1 MIKIGVMYG
10 GTSVEHEVSIISAV
24 QAMHNLDEEKYDII
38 PIYMGKDKAWYTGKQ
53 LMDIELYKDMDLLK
67 RYANQVV
74 LYKKGNEFVLQKV
87 KGFRRIVNT
96 VDLILPVV
104 HGSGVEDGSIQ
115 GFLETIGVPYVG
127 SNVLGSALGQDKV
140 VMKEVMKA
148 HDLPVVPYTV
158 AYDYEM
164 SNIEELEKK
173 VKKVGYPVIIKPAN
187 LGSSVGITIAHT
199 KDELETALRD
209 AFVYENKVVIEKKI
223 EQIIEIN
230 ASVIGNYEY
239 SEVSALEEVM
249 GKDEILSYKDK
260 YMGSSKTKGS
270 KGMASAS
277 RIIPARVDE
286 KVTEKIKEYA
296 KETFKALNLSGVARI
311 DFLIDKKTKDIYVNE
326 PNTCPGSLS
335 FYLWEACG
343 KKYPEL
349 LDDIINIAIKD
360 FKNKDSKIH
369 SFETNILSCS
379 GLKGCKG
386 IKK

>member
-1 MIKIGVMYG
+1 MIKRGVMYG
-10 GTSVEHEVSIISAV
+10 GESVEHEVSIISAV

-38 PIYMGKDKAWYTGKQ
+38 PIYMGKDKVWYTGKQ

-67 RYANQVV
+67 RYAKQVV
-74 LYKKGNEFVLQKV
+74 LYKKGNEFVLQNV

-115 GFLETIGVPYVG
+115 GFLETIGIPYVG
-127 SNVLGSALGQDKV
+127 SDVLGSALGQDKV

-148 HDLPVVPYTV
+148 HDLPVVPYTSI
-158 AYDYEM
+158 YDYEM
-164 SNIEELEKK
+164 NSFDEVIKK
-173 VKKVGYPVIIKPAN
+173 VRKVGYPVIIKPAN
-187 LGSSVGITIAHT
+187 LGSSVGITIAHEI
-199 KDELETALRD
+199 DELENALKE
-209 AFVYENKVVIEKKI
+209 AFMYENKVVVEKKI
-223 EQIIEIN
+223 EQITEIN
-230 ASVIGNYEY
+230 ASVIGDYEY

-249 GKDEILSYKDK
+249 GEDEILSYKDK
-260 YMGSSKTKGS
+260 YMGSSKKT
-270 KGMASAS
+270 KGMASTN
-277 RIIPARVDE
+277 RIIPARIDE
-286 KVTEKIKEYA
+286 KETEKIKEYA
-296 KETFKALNLSGVARI
+296 KETFKVLNLSGVARI

-335 FYLWEACG
+335 FYLWDACG
-343 KKYPEL
+343 KKYSEL

-360 FKNKDSKIH
+360 YKNKDSKVH

-379 GLKGCKG
+379 GIKGCKG

>member
-148 HDLPVVPYTV
+148 HDIPVVPYTV

-164 SNIEELEKK
+164 SNIEELEKR

>member
-38 PIYMGKDKAWYTGKQ
+38 PIYMGKDKVWYTGKQ
-53 LMDIELYKDMDLLK
+53 LMDIDLYKDMDLLK

-74 LYKKGNEFVLQKV
+74 LYKKENEFVLQKV

-115 GFLETIGVPYVG
+115 GFLETIGIPYVG
-127 SNVLGSALGQDKV
+127 SDVLGSALGQDKV

-148 HDLPVVPYTV
+148 HDLPVVPYTCI
-158 AYDYEM
+158 YDYEM
-164 SNIEELEKK
+164 NNFEEVSKK
-173 VKKVGYPVIIKPAN
+173 TKKVGYPVIIKPAN
-187 LGSSVGITIAHT
+187 LGSSVGITIAHET
-199 KDELETALRD
+199 NELENALRE
-209 AFVYENKVVIEKKI
+209 AFMYENKVVVEKKI
-223 EQIIEIN
+223 EHITEVN
-230 ASVIGNYEY
+230 ASVIGDYEY

-249 GKDEILSYKDK
+249 GEDEILSYKDK
-260 YMGSSKTKGS
+260 YMGSSKTKAS
-270 KGMASAS
+270 KGMASTS
-277 RIIPARVDE
+277 RIIPARIDE
-286 KVTEKIKEYA
+286 KITEKIKEYA

-311 DFLIDKKTKDIYVNE
+311 DFLIDKKTNDVYVNE

-335 FYLWEACG
+335 FYLWDACG

-369 SFETNILSCS
+369 SFETNILSCQ

-386 IKK
+386 LKK

>member
-148 HDLPVVPYTV
+148 YDLPVVPYTV

>member
-148 HDLPVVPYTV
+148 HDIPVVPYTV

>member
-38 PIYMGKDKAWYTGKQ
+38 PIYMGKDKVWYTGKQ

-148 HDLPVVPYTV
+148 HDIPVVPYTV

-164 SNIEELEKK
+164 NNAEEIAKR

>member
-38 PIYMGKDKAWYTGKQ
+38 PIYMGKDKVWYTGKQ

-148 HDLPVVPYTV
+148 HDIPVVPYTV

-296 KETFKALNLSGVARI
+296 KETFKVLNLSGVARI

>member
-38 PIYMGKDKAWYTGKQ
+38 PIYMGKDKVWYTGKQ

-148 HDLPVVPYTV
+148 HDIPVVPYTV